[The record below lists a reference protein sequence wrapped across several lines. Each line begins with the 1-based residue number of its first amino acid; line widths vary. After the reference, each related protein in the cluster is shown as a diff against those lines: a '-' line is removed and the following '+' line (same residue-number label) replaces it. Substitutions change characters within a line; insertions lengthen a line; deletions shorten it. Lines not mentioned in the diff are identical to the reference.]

1 MKSIEV
7 TLSLLKTLAES
18 EDGVSV
24 LDIARKISF
33 SKSSTHR
40 ALQVLEREKFAVQ
53 DPATNRYKSGPALF
67 NIAFNFLTQFNLRQ
81 LARPILINIV
91 EDINENVY
99 LCVYSD
105 KTLYFIEKAES
116 DHPIRYVNPMGKR
129 KFLHAAAPGKVVM
142 AHLPDEQIEELIG
155 RGLPRY
161 TPNTIT
167 DPKKLHRELKII
179 KNQGYATSFSEF
191 ATGGNAI
198 AVPLLNSSGFPI
210 GCIDLVIP
218 EERYEHDKLEHY
230 VSLLNQGTEVLQN
243 LLQQYGG
250 QLGLLGE

>member
-7 TLSLLKTLAES
+7 TLSLLKTLTES
-18 EDGVSV
+18 ENGVSV

-40 ALQVLEREKFAVQ
+40 ALQVLEREKFAIK
-53 DPATNRYKSGPALF
+53 DPTTNRYKCGPALF
-67 NIAFNFLTQFNLRQ
+67 NIAFNFLTNFNLRQ
-81 LARPILINIV
+81 LAQPILSNIV
-91 EDINENVY
+91 DDINENVY
-99 LCVYSD
+99 LCVYID

-129 KFLHAAAPGKVVM
+129 QFLHAAAPGKVVM
-142 AHLPDEQIEELIG
+142 AHLPAEQIEKLIG
-155 RGLPRY
+155 RGLPRF

-167 DPKKLHRELKII
+167 DPEKLRRELNTI
-179 KNQGYATSFSEF
+179 KKQGYATSFSEF

-198 AVPLLNSSGFPI
+198 AVPLLNPSGYPI
-210 GCIDLVIP
+210 GCIDIVIP
-218 EERYEHDKLEHY
+218 EERYDKDKLEHY
-230 VSLLNQGTEVLQN
+230 VSLLNQGIEALQN

-250 QLGLLGE
+250 QLDLLGQ

>member
-40 ALQVLEREKFAVQ
+40 ALQVLEREKFAIK
-53 DPATNRYKSGPALF
+53 DPTTNRYKCGPALF
-67 NIAFNFLTQFNLRQ
+67 NIAFNFLANFNLRQ
-81 LARPILINIV
+81 LARPVLRNIV
-91 EDINENVY
+91 DGINENVY
-99 LCVYSD
+99 LCVYID
-105 KTLYFIEKAES
+105 KILYFIEKVES

-129 KFLHAAAPGKVVM
+129 QFLHAAAPGKVIM
-142 AHLPDEQIEELIG
+142 AHLPAEQIEDMIA
-155 RGLPRY
+155 RGLPQY

-167 DPKKLHRELKII
+167 DPEQLRRELKTI
-179 KNQGYATSFSEF
+179 KKQGYATSFGEF

-198 AVPLLNSSGFPI
+198 AVPLLNPSRHPI
-210 GCIDLVIP
+210 GCIDMVIP
-218 EERYEHDKLEHY
+218 EERYDRDRLEEY
-230 VSLLNQGTEVLQN
+230 VSLLNQGTEALQN
-243 LLQQYGG
+243 LIQQYGG
-250 QLGLLGE
+250 QLDLLGE